1 LRTNDDYLDIA
12 NEDDVIPPSPPDS
25 SYIPRGAVIK
35 LSALTRKVA
44 ETRRRHEKQ
53 PFSDLS
59 SFDVHRSQQNE
70 SISEIFRGQDFS
82 LLHLKQ
88 DHLSRPLWISP
99 EDGHIILEAFSPI
112 AEQAQDFLTAIS
124 EPVSRYVPFTLPLL
138 VTLIRFRPAMIHE
151 YKLTSYSLY
160 AAVSV
165 GLQTDDIIEVCKH
178 KLTDFMTSLNF
189 LCLCQVLNRLS
200 KVRVEVN
207 FS

>member
-1 LRTNDDYLDIA
+1 MTTHEIIIYLTKQSSSLLPKSFMSEKRTSLASSPGPSKKRLKTNDDNFDIA
-12 NEDDVIPPSPPDS
+12 NEDDVIPSSPPESS
-25 SYIPRGAVIK
+25 SYIPRGAVIR

-44 ETRRRHEKQ
+44 ETKRRHEHSF
-53 PFSDLS
+53 PDLS

-124 EPVSRYVPFTLPLL
+124 EPVSRYVAFMLPLTATTYL
-138 VTLIRFRPAMIHE
+138 H
-151 YKLTSYSLY
+151 
-160 AAVSV
+160 
-165 GLQTDDIIEVCKH
+165 
-178 KLTDFMTSLNF
+178 
-189 LCLCQVLNRLS
+189 
-200 KVRVEVN
+200 
-207 FS
+207 

>member
-1 LRTNDDYLDIA
+1 MSEKRTSLASPGTSKKRLKTNDDNFDIA
-12 NEDDVIPPSPPDS
+12 NEDDVIPSSPPDS
-25 SYIPRGAVIK
+25 PYIPRGAVIR

-44 ETRRRHEKQ
+44 ETKRRHEHSF
-53 PFSDLS
+53 PDLS

-124 EPVSRYVPFTLPLL
+124 EPVSRYVAFMLPLTATTYL
-138 VTLIRFRPAMIHE
+138 H
-151 YKLTSYSLY
+151 
-160 AAVSV
+160 
-165 GLQTDDIIEVCKH
+165 
-178 KLTDFMTSLNF
+178 
-189 LCLCQVLNRLS
+189 
-200 KVRVEVN
+200 
-207 FS
+207 

>member
-1 LRTNDDYLDIA
+1 MNSYFSLSFNILIVTRPQSGRLAKSCLVNPESCRRNASQKVSVVLHTINMVRTSLASASPGPSTKRLKTNDDYLDIA

-44 ETRRRHEKQ
+44 ETKRRHEKQ

-124 EPVSRYVPFTLPLL
+124 EPVSRCVLFT
-138 VTLIRFRPAMIHE
+138 
-151 YKLTSYSLY
+151 YSL
-160 AAVSV
+160 
-165 GLQTDDIIEVCKH
+165 
-178 KLTDFMTSLNF
+178 
-189 LCLCQVLNRLS
+189 
-200 KVRVEVN
+200 
-207 FS
+207 

>member
-1 LRTNDDYLDIA
+1 
-12 NEDDVIPPSPPDS
+12 VIPPSPPDS

-44 ETRRRHEKQ
+44 ENRRRHEKQ
-53 PFSDLS
+53 PFPDLS
-59 SFDVHRSQQNE
+59 SFDVHRNQQNE

-138 VTLIRFRPAMIHE
+138 GTLTRFRPAMIHE

-178 KLTDFMTSLNF
+178 KLTDFMTWLNICVFVRF
-189 LCLCQVLNRLS
+189 LTVSR
-200 KVRVEVN
+200 R
-207 FS
+207 